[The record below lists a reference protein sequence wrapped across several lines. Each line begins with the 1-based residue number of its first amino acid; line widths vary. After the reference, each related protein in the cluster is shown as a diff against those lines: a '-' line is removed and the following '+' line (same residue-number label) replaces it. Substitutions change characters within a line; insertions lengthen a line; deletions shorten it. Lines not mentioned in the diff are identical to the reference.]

1 MMLECFVYSLM
12 MIFQMLRQWDG
23 NATYFYTMG
32 IHLWSDMHAALSF
45 PAVEG
50 MADTAE
56 RNGLL
61 SFS

>member
-1 MMLECFVYSLM
+1 
-12 MIFQMLRQWDG
+12 MLRQWDG